1 MNTKT
6 TTKKFLLV
14 CPELTE
20 PMEINYPNDLSNM
33 HHTIALAF
41 AYAMDFEW
49 RGVAEDAI
57 AEFKQQDSF
66 KQLSAFIDSGPNPG
80 DVLRIKAS
88 STPNNYVDENYCDD
102 YIATLICVSEKSVS
116 EQPTLSIA
124 DTLRQEVNS
133 DFIHSIDYSYILQ
146 CIKDL
151 SRIQSTVTLEK
162 YKMLEVYTSAAIR
175 WIESSLIKD
184 GFTVRAENVTGR
196 EALGDDI
203 YRLIVSGWIKP

>member
-1 MNTKT
+1 MTKPG
-6 TTKKFLLV
+6 KI
-14 CPELTE
+14 
-20 PMEINYPNDLSNM
+20 INIGNPLCKWNQTHFPTDLGS
-33 HHTIALAF
+33 
-41 AYAMDFEW
+41 
-49 RGVAEDAI
+49 AI

-162 YKMLEVYTSAAIR
+162 YKMLEVYLCLCQLQECLQCRNKRHDLECNS
-175 WIESSLIKD
+175 K
-184 GFTVRAENVTGR
+184 
-196 EALGDDI
+196 
-203 YRLIVSGWIKP
+203 VSKETD